1 MSQRLGIIYNIIS
14 YPLIYK
20 IVQKLMSGTSFRE
33 KIIRKNVKFGKVNV
47 LDIGCGPAEILNYI
61 PSSNYYGFD
70 IDKRHINYARKKFNR
85 NNCHFF
91 CKKFTF
97 NDLKKLPKFDYV
109 VLFGILHHLKN
120 EEAKT
125 ILKLCRKVM
134 KKKGVLLT
142 EDPIFTKNQN
152 IIAKFFIKNDRG
164 ANVRTKNEYL
174 KLVKKNFK
182 KINAKISNQSFIP
195 YTWFTMTCYK

>member
-1 MSQRLGIIYNIIS
+1 MSQRPGIIYNIIS

-61 PSSNYYGFD
+61 PLSNYYGFD

-97 NDLKKLPKFDYV
+97 KDLKKLPKFDYV

-174 KLVKKNFK
+174 KLAKQNFK

>member
-1 MSQRLGIIYNIIS
+1 
-14 YPLIYK
+14 
-20 IVQKLMSGTSFRE
+20 
-33 KIIRKNVKFGKVNV
+33 
-47 LDIGCGPAEILNYI
+47 
-61 PSSNYYGFD
+61 
-70 IDKRHINYARKKFNR
+70 
-85 NNCHFF
+85 
-91 CKKFTF
+91 
-97 NDLKKLPKFDYV
+97 
-109 VLFGILHHLKN
+109 
-120 EEAKT
+120 
-125 ILKLCRKVM
+125 M

-142 EDPIFTKNQN
+142 EDPIFTNNQN